1 MSTPDD
7 RPPHDRSPH
16 DRSPA
21 VAGALVLLVIVAGLC
36 AVLGLPGAPLHHN
49 ASLMALGTVGLVV
62 AAGTG
67 GYLWWAKSWGLGTM
81 TARFVA
87 LFSLGWLEGL
97 VRRDLRDDDEKP

>member
-7 RPPHDRSPH
+7 QPPD

-21 VAGALVLLVIVAGLC
+21 VAGGLVLLVIVAGLC

-49 ASLMALGTVGLVV
+49 EPLMLLGTAGLVV
-62 AAGTG
+62 AAGAG

-81 TARFVA
+81 AARFAA
-87 LFSLGWLEGL
+87 LFSLGWLEGF
-97 VRRDLRDDDEKP
+97 VRRDIRDDDEHG